1 MSHDT
6 SFLSTVV
13 DILMV
18 KTVVDILMVLGFL
31 VPNKKSFEK
40 VYWSKKTKGPKQN
53 CQNSHNGVSNKLPH
67 EWD

>member
-1 MSHDT
+1 MVKTVVDI
-6 SFLSTVV
+6 LMVKTVV

-18 KTVVDILMVLGFL
+18 KTVVDILMVLGFP

-53 CQNSHNGVSNKLPH
+53 
-67 EWD
+67 